1 MKKIV
6 PEVFEIPIGS
16 GLSFTSE
23 PSLSASVALSDLTSV
38 NLSSVADKNILQFSS
53 ASSKWVNVPQTDL
66 VDGGNF

>member
-23 PSLSASVALSDLTSV
+23 PALAASVALSDLTSV

>member
-16 GLSFTSE
+16 GLIFTSE
-23 PSLSASVALSDLTSV
+23 PALAASVALSDLTSV